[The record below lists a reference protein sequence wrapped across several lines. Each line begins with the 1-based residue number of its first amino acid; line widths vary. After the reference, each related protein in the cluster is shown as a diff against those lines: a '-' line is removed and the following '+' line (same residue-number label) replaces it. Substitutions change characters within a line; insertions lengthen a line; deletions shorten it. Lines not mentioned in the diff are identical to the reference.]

1 MAPIQCRSARR
12 CNQITCATC
21 AWRHSGQ
28 VTRKVLE
35 GWDGPFYATTLT
47 IRDPTPDGFRF
58 FRMEMR
64 NRIAYLRKSPVW
76 RNFGLLLYRTGD
88 GTLRGTAA
96 LSGLGAA
103 DMWEGLGGRWAMTVR
118 LILPENLR
126 FEVSR
131 CMRPAV
137 MPPTLTGRGGYQALR
152 LTIGPSRSVV
162 RTPVLSSY
170 PPEFVAPMPVLL

>member
-1 MAPIQCRSARR
+1 MQCRSARR
-12 CNQITCATC
+12 CSQITCATC
-21 AWRHSGQ
+21 AWRHAGQ

-47 IRDPTPDGFRF
+47 IRDPTPDGFRS

-118 LILPENLR
+118 LILPEISALK
-126 FEVSR
+126 S
-131 CMRPAV
+131 
-137 MPPTLTGRGGYQALR
+137 GGACDQR
-152 LTIGPSRSVV
+152 
-162 RTPVLSSY
+162 
-170 PPEFVAPMPVLL
+170 